1 MWNVSNLPVSYFSK
15 HIKFIESLQVEK
27 LNHSSFSMVKLVVF
41 HCLNSFLAI
50 FALAN
55 NCQVL

>member
-1 MWNVSNLPVSYFSK
+1 MWNVSNLPVSCFSK
-15 HIKFIESLQVEK
+15 HIKFIESLRVEK
-27 LNHSSFSMVKLVVF
+27 LNHSSLSMVKLVVF

>member
-1 MWNVSNLPVSYFSK
+1 MWNVSNLPVSCFSK

-27 LNHSSFSMVKLVVF
+27 LNHSSFSVVKLIVF